1 MLKNSDIILLEKKM
15 LNQVMGTT
23 MGTKLAPPC
32 ANFSVGFLEDTV
44 FFPVELPKYFSH
56 DN

>member
-32 ANFSVGFLEDTV
+32 ANFSVGFLEVTV